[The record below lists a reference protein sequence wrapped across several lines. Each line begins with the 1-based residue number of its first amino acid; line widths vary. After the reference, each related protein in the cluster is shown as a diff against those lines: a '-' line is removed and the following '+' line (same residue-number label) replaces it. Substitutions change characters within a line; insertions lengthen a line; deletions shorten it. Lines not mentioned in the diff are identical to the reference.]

1 MNAFVKMIH
10 SPKPTAQPVH
20 TQFTCFEYD
29 PSRIAVNAQYAELE
43 VVHVT
48 NTYGRAG
55 TATAMAF
62 TKIKQVFQRLSDDKL
77 IDVSIVYFL
86 DSVLEQDLKTAI
98 QAAAMQ
104 FAESQVHREV
114 VPCN

>member
-1 MNAFVKMIH
+1 MNAFVKII
-10 SPKPTAQPVH
+10 PTPALPAQPVH

-29 PSRIAVNAQYAELE
+29 PSRIAVNTQYAELE

-55 TATAMAF
+55 TATALAF

-77 IDVSIVYFL
+77 IDASIVYFL
-86 DSVLEQDLKTAI
+86 DPVLEQDLKDAI
-98 QAAAMQ
+98 QAAAEKH
-104 FAESQVHREV
+104 AECQARKEDQS
-114 VPCN
+114 CN